1 MANAKIKHLQLPNGT
16 TYDFHA
22 VTADSATTTT
32 TSTYLSVPRVAKDSQ
47 SLPGANKCIIEEYS
61 SGTNYNL
68 PSNAFYHIY
77 SSQGSDTK
85 YGCQLALGMTTEAA
99 YYRVYNNQSWSSWRS
114 IINTNT
120 TYTLAAGTGDDAN
133 KIVLTPSSGTA
144 NKITV
149 PYATSAGSATSATS
163 ATTAS
168 KLSTNAG
175 STTNPVYFTGG
186 VPTACTYSLNKTV
199 PSDAVFTD
207 TNTHRPIQVN
217 GTEILGNN
225 TTALNLKA
233 GSNVSITNSSG
244 TVTIA
249 ATDTNTTYSL
259 TADTANSKITLTPS
273 SGTAQSITVP
283 FATSCTN
290 ATKSNSIFCA
300 RAESN
305 VGEREI
311 VFATTTSSGDAYSS
325 LRRSPKLTFD
335 PYNSKLYVNENIQAK
350 TIYATSEFVCGTGIE
365 LGTYENSSLSFI
377 DFHWNTVMTGND
389 FTARICQ
396 RAESTVDL
404 IGKNSST
411 WGIWRAGSFSTQSSI
426 HAKENIHD
434 ITVEDSKK
442 LLQLRPVTFNY
453 KNGGLTDQAGL
464 IAEEVYLVMPKM
476 VIGDINYNPEEP
488 WNTPS
493 IDYSK
498 FVPYLIKMIQ
508 EQQKEI
514 DELRRL
520 VQG

>member
-22 VTADSATTTT
+22 VTADSA
-32 TSTYLSVPRVAKDSQ
+32 
-47 SLPGANKCIIEEYS
+47 NKLGS
-61 SGTNYNL
+61 SN
-68 PSNAFYHIY
+68 
-77 SSQGSDTK
+77 
-85 YGCQLALGMTTEAA
+85 
-99 YYRVYNNQSWSSWRS
+99 V
-114 IINTNT
+114 
-120 TYTLAAGTGDDAN
+120 
-133 KIVLTPSSGTA
+133 
-144 NKITV
+144 
-149 PYATSAGSATSATS
+149 GSATQPIYLSAG
-163 ATTAS
+163 TA
-168 KLSTNAG
+168 
-175 STTNPVYFTGG
+175 
-186 VPTACTYSLNKTV
+186 TACTYSLNKTV

-207 TNTHRPIQVN
+207 TNT
-217 GTEILGNN
+217 
-225 TTALNLKA
+225 
-233 GSNVSITNSSG
+233 
-244 TVTIA
+244 
-249 ATDTNTTYSL
+249 TYTLS
-259 TADTANSKITLTPS
+259 ADTANSKITLTPS

-283 FATSCTN
+283 YASSCTE

-335 PYNSKLYVNENIQAK
+335 PYNSKLYVNKDIQAT

-404 IGKNSST
+404 IGKNSNT

-426 HAKENIHD
+426 HAKENIQD